1 MEDQSVYL
9 YFLGS
14 KMARFPL
21 KCMIV
26 LLYLNIV
33 NVCSLFQVKN
43 TELLWLFNNNSKKM
57 VNDRCVIGCCDNNK
71 RYPDRMII
79 HSYVTSRKLV
89 FHKIPV
95 NEERWKAWIHAV
107 SKGREAFDPPKNFKV
122 CSNHFINEKP
132 THSNPDPTLFL
143 TISTNTVQNNKSL
156 IYIFPL
162 QVQNCSTVQ

>member
-21 KCMIV
+21 KRMIV
-26 LLYLNIV
+26 LLYVNIA
-33 NVCSLFQVKN
+33 NVCSLFQAKN
-43 TELLWLFNNNSKKM
+43 TELLRLFNNSSKKM
-57 VNDRCVIGCCDNNK
+57 VNDRCVVGCCDSNK

-79 HSYVTSRKLV
+79 HSNVTSGKLV

-95 NEERWKAWIHAV
+95 NEERRKAWIHAV

-122 CSNHFINEKP
+122 PSQKN
-132 THSNPDPTLFL
+132 
-143 TISTNTVQNNKSL
+143 
-156 IYIFPL
+156 
-162 QVQNCSTVQ
+162 